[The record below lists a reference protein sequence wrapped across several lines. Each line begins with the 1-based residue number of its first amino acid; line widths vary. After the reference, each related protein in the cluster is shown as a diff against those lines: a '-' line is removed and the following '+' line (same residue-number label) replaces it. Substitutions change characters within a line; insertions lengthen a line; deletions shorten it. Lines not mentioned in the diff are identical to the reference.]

1 MKISIITVCYN
12 SAFTIKD
19 TLESVALQRYN
30 DFEHLIID
38 GGSTDGTLEIIRAW
52 RGYPIRLISEADE
65 GIYDAMNKGLA
76 LATGEIV
83 GCLNS
88 DDFYADSS
96 VLTKIANTF
105 QDESV
110 DACYGDL
117 VYVSQDSSRV
127 VRYWRS
133 MPFINGSFAKSWCPA
148 HPTFYVR
155 KPVIDRLGFFDQSF
169 KLAADMEFMMR
180 YLERGKIPSVYIP
193 DVLVKMRV
201 GGATNQSWKNIVQQN
216 KEIFIALEKNG
227 VQFSKPLFLMR
238 KLKSRLGQF
247 IAGRLNP
254 GASCKQGDLT

>member
-1 MKISIITVCYN
+1 MKITIITICYN
-12 SAFTIKD
+12 SAKTISD
-19 TLESVALQRYN
+19 TLKSVREQTHN
-30 DFEHLIID
+30 NIEHIVVD
-38 GGSTDGTLEIIRAW
+38 GGSKDKTLEVVATA
-52 RGYPIRLISEADE
+52 GQHVAKLVSERDN

-83 GCLNS
+83 GFLNS
-88 DDFYADSS
+88 DDFFVDSS
-96 VLTKIANTF
+96 VLTKIASVF

-133 MPFINGSFAKSWCPA
+133 KPFVNGIFAKGWCPA

-155 KPVIDRLGFFDQSF
+155 KSVIDRLGFFDQSF

-180 YLERGKIPSVYIP
+180 YLEHGKIHSVYIP

-201 GGATNQSWKNIVQQN
+201 GGATNQSWKNIVLQN
-216 KEIFIALEKNG
+216 KEIFIALQKNG
-227 VQFSKPLFLMR
+227 MQFSKLLFLLR
-238 KLKSRLGQF
+238 KLTSRLGQF

-254 GASCKQGDLT
+254 G